1 MSTPSVRRLPSI
13 GSGTVIAFGALVT
26 LTLRICLGQLV
37 GWDATWRSIGVTPLQ
52 PHFFDMHVVTDYAV
66 CAAKGFDAYIPHSCN
81 QANFNIPPIWLY
93 LGYFGINGSHST
105 RLSAAIIAAALGVMI
120 ALFKGRPAIDGAV
133 VLAAILSP
141 SVMMGVER
149 GNLDLLI
156 LALVGTAALI
166 YQEQRIGRTLWSAA
180 IISLA
185 IVLKLFPMF
194 CIAVGAR
201 FNRRSLLFVALISV
215 FSLIYLAD
223 ISHYIVLIRRN
234 VPTTFMLSYGYKAA
248 FLGLDHL
255 RAEAG
260 LNAIALADTWIPIA
274 LTILILILA
283 AATALISFQHGRFFC
298 AVQNTVAGTAFLFGS
313 GIYCG
318 TFLLGTN
325 FIYRLMFLL
334 LCLPQLQD
342 WRRGSPDDAER
353 KFKVGLF
360 AAIVA
365 ALWLNGHSDGHSTFL
380 LVPQLIDW
388 LLFFGLAAVLM
399 SNFLKALPVHRVAA
413 SVIYREKD
421 LSDSRE
427 RAAS

>member
-1 MSTPSVRRLPSI
+1 MSTPSVRRLPRI
-13 GSGTVIAFGALVT
+13 GSGTVIAFGAVVT
-26 LTLRICLGQLV
+26 LTLLICLGQLV

-52 PHFFDMHVVTDYAV
+52 PHFFDMHVVLDYAV

-93 LGYFGINGSHST
+93 LGHFGINGSHST
-105 RLSAAIIAAALGVMI
+105 WLSAAIIAAALAVMI
-120 ALFKGRPAIDGAV
+120 ALFKGRSAIDGAV
-133 VLAAILSP
+133 ALAAILSP

-156 LALVGTAALI
+156 LALVGAAALT
-166 YQEQRIGRTLWSAA
+166 YQEQRVRRTLWSAA

-201 FNRRSLLFVALISV
+201 FSRRTLLFVAFIAV
-215 FSLIYLAD
+215 FSLVYLAD
-223 ISHYIVLIRRN
+223 ISHYVVLIRRN

-260 LNAIALADTWIPIA
+260 LSALALADTWIPIA
-274 LTILILILA
+274 LAIVILISA
-283 AATALISFQHGRFFC
+283 AATALVNFQRGRLFC
-298 AVQNTVAGTAFLFGS
+298 EVSNSAAGTAFLFGS

-318 TFLLGTN
+318 TFLLSTN

-342 WRRGSPDDAER
+342 WLAIKSNDRNR
-353 KFKVGLF
+353 KIEAGLF
-360 AAIVA
+360 VTILA
-365 ALWLNGHSDGHSTFL
+365 ALWLNGDANGHSTFL
-380 LVPQLIDW
+380 FVPQLVDW
-388 LLFFGLAAVLM
+388 LLFFGLAAVLI
-399 SNFLKALPVHRVAA
+399 SNCLNGA
-413 SVIYREKD
+413 IREAK
-421 LSDSRE
+421 
-427 RAAS
+427 